1 MSLTLPSYALP
12 PGVRVDDIPRD
23 WMIVGVHG
31 PEMGAPAEIS
41 YDLAGRTSTGDVL
54 IAGVRPWNRDR
65 HNTTVAIY
73 RAAIGDPAIPN
84 FDGATLRFFVHE
96 EKVMTEACA

>member
-23 WMIVGVHG
+23 WIITAVHG
-31 PEMGAPAEIS
+31 PEMGPPAEIS
-41 YDLAGRTSTGDVL
+41 YDVAGRGTHGDVL
-54 IAGVRPWNRDR
+54 VVGVRPWNRDR
-65 HNTTVAIY
+65 HNTAVAIY
-73 RAAIGDPAIPN
+73 RAALGDPVIPS
-84 FDGATLRFFVHE
+84 FDGATLKFFIHE